1 MNWTA
6 ITRMCCVA
14 SMCGTWAVAE
24 GRTPDEVRDILE
36 DVLSTEYC
44 GTAIANGLGVGSALK
59 GLSPVEG
66 RGFITVA
73 EEEWRPVLLKMAED
87 ELCRCLENA
96 KTLAADIRR
105 AQQEIAQCIE
115 THGTQEERERLN
127 GVRFRT
133 SRVLDEVTE
142 SLQNMLPLLGRAEGG
157 GDEVDL
163 FLERVVHE
171 CPPEASAFLTAV
183 RAGVRRT
190 LRRQNATR
198 CLELGSWIRD
208 TWGIESDEHWDFCL
222 SLLISWNLCENELG
236 QGTVVRYLLNTIEQA
251 NSYKFCNGFDMYAEE
266 ELVGWKGSLQ
276 RRRLA
281 ERFRNEPARGG
292 CLLWNA
298 EKREYEFTEP
308 TERDIALM
316 LWSRAAAELAAN
328 ESELTD
334 LREVYGDWAQK
345 AEEE

>member
-1 MNWTA
+1 M
-6 ITRMCCVA
+6 A

-24 GRTPDEVRDILE
+24 GRTPDEVRSILE
-36 DVLSTEYC
+36 TAVDTEYC
-44 GTAIANGLGVGSALK
+44 GTAMMEGINSFSALQ
-59 GLSPVEG
+59 GDAPAEEL
-66 RGFITVA
+66 GFVRLE

-87 ELCRCLENA
+87 ELCRCLGNA

-345 AEEE
+345 EENE